1 MSLAHAAPRAAPQRL
16 GSTSGLRARP
26 GGNAARVS
34 RAVRAQAATP
44 GGHNHRPSSPQKP
57 RPSAPN
63 LRRVVDGASSP
74 ATAQAQAQGTSVE
87 NGPDP
92 SRSTPRAATRTRA
105 AASTT
110 AGFQRTSWYGA
121 VSSAIPG
128 VGVVARASPDAG
140 AGPGPGG
147 SGVNINPT
155 VVKQGSGSNP
165 AAAPKPTPAAATKTE
180 PKPFKDPSAGG
191 GELALPRESD
201 KPNKRK
207 PAGLTRLLRTP
218 LSGASPPPSFV
229 ASTPVSR
236 ALSHLSFVAR
246 GTSRVR
252 APPRRARL
260 TDSTRAFRFK
270 SLFPRRRRA
279 EQHEGRRPSLRG
291 GGGA

>member
-16 GSTSGLRARP
+16 GSTSGLSARS
-26 GGNAARVS
+26 GGNAPRVS
-34 RAVRAQAATP
+34 RAVRAQAANP

-57 RPSAPN
+57 RPSTPN

-74 ATAQAQAQGTSVE
+74 ATAQAQAQGTFVE
-87 NGPDP
+87 KGPDP
-92 SRSTPRAATRTRA
+92 SRNTPRAATRTRA

-165 AAAPKPTPAAATKTE
+165 ATAPKPTPAATKAE

-201 KPNKRK
+201 KANKRK

-218 LSGASPPPSFV
+218 LSGASPPSPFVASMPVSRLPHQSSFV
-229 ASTPVSR
+229 ASMPVSCLFR
-236 ALSHLSFVAR
+236 SVSARSTHRLDSSVSNLSS
-246 GTSRVR
+246 
-252 APPRRARL
+252 
-260 TDSTRAFRFK
+260 
-270 SLFPRRRRA
+270 RRRRA